1 MALAFKCIYTS
12 REKKNCIFQ
21 LRTYYRLY
29 RIQHD
34 VIKLVSHL
42 RQVGGFHR
50 VLRIPPPIKLTAINS
65 ITLILYYKL
74 FNVAICHIMRETSF
88 RVHCKEILTY
98 SLIMVT
104 CCFIC
109 SNIISW
115 NIFTHK

>member
-1 MALAFKCIYTS
+1 MALSFKCIYTS
-12 REKKNCIFQ
+12 RQKKNCIFQ

-34 VIKLVSHL
+34 VIKFVSHLRQHDVIKFVGHLRQHDVIKFVSHL

-65 ITLILYYKL
+65 ITLILYYEL

-88 RVHCKEILTY
+88 NVHC
-98 SLIMVT
+98 
-104 CCFIC
+104 
-109 SNIISW
+109 N
-115 NIFTHK
+115 